1 MSALEALEA
10 EAKLSSNEMSDIKGP
25 VKKLLMA
32 DEFMDTKGKLAKS
45 YIDALRSFYIP
56 AEKAEEDSADE
67 EEGEEEEEEEGE
79 EEDEEEGEEEDSD

>member
-1 MSALEALEA
+1 MNSPPER
-10 EAKLSSNEMSDIKGP
+10 LSCVVFQLPSQRCLIKSNFATPRNIVSL
-25 VKKLLMA
+25 V
-32 DEFMDTKGKLAKS
+32 

-67 EEGEEEEEEEGE
+67 EEGEEEDEEEGE